1 MTQGADINPVKNLA
15 DVELADWQHGEKYS
29 ARIGSFAKTLG
40 LEKLACMLMVVPPG
54 KSAFPF
60 HVHHA
65 NDEMFVILQ
74 GSGEYRFGD
83 KTYPV
88 KTGDVVSAP
97 AGGPELAHQLTN
109 TGSEEMRYLGIS
121 TTVWPEAIDYPDS
134 KKFAVLSRPHP
145 SGDRAKA
152 GLRFIGRREMMINY
166 WDGE

>member
-1 MTQGADINPVKNLA
+1 MEATDINPVVSLTDIALN
-15 DVELADWQHGEKYS
+15 DWQHGEKFE
-29 ARIGSFAKTLG
+29 AKIGSFARSIG
-40 LEKLACMLMVVPPG
+40 LEKLGCMLTVVPPG
-54 KSAFPF
+54 RSAFPY

-83 KTYPV
+83 KIYPI

-97 AGGPELAHQLTN
+97 AGGAERAHQIVN

-121 TTVWPEAIDYPDS
+121 TTLWPEAVEYPES
-134 KKFAVLSRPHP
+134 KKFAIWSRPHP
-145 SGDRAKA
+145 SGDRAKL
-152 GLRFIGRREMMINY
+152 GLRFVGRREMSISY

>member
-1 MTQGADINPVKNLA
+1 MTDTADIKPVVSLA
-15 DVELADWQHGEKYS
+15 EVAVADWQHGAKFS
-29 ARIGSFAKTLG
+29 ARIGSFGKLLG
-40 LEKLACMLMVVPPG
+40 LEKLGCMLTVVPPG
-54 KSAFPF
+54 KIAFPY

-88 KTGDVVSAP
+88 RAGDVVSAP
-97 AGGPELAHQLTN
+97 AGGPERAHQIIN

-121 TTVWPEAIDYPDS
+121 TTLWPEAIEYPES
-134 KKFAVLSRPHP
+134 NKFAVASRPHP
-145 SGDRAKA
+145 SGDRAKL
-152 GLRFIGRREMMINY
+152 GLRFIGRREMSINY

>member
-1 MTQGADINPVKNLA
+1 MTHAADMNPVVNLA
-15 DVELADWQHGEKYS
+15 DVALADWQHGEKFT
-29 ARIGSFAKTLG
+29 ARIGSFGKLLG
-40 LEKLACMLMVVPPG
+40 LEKLGCMLTVVPPG
-54 KSAFPF
+54 RSAFPY

-83 KTYPV
+83 KTYPL
-88 KTGDVVSAP
+88 KAGDVVSAP
-97 AGGPELAHQLTN
+97 AGGPERAHQIIN

-121 TTVWPEAIDYPDS
+121 TTLWPEAIEYPES
-134 KKFAVLSRPHP
+134 NKFAVLSRPHP

-152 GLRFIGRREMMINY
+152 GLRFIGRREMSINY